1 MGGWQ
6 QRPAQQ
12 LHVTAPCPGSA
23 EAGAGSWPSR
33 ARRGDGRPAG
43 PAACTRVPRHQGS
56 DLSASSLGG
65 KPQGVAH
72 ELLSDTREST
82 LPPDQLDR
90 EGPCLLPQEE
100 GGGAASTQQGAL
112 ALARGACRRAGVA
125 RGRGQGRGEA
135 PAGPCEPLLCP
146 GGMCRDSRDQLS
158 HCPRRPLAAGPRP
171 AARRTPTQEGLRGE
185 PRLWPPRSYPAPH
198 VPGSAPPATLTC
210 LRRELPVRDSAV
222 PASDLALA
230 GLLSVCQ
237 EGKACG
243 DGGAGPPGRPAR
255 TSPSAR
261 QQPAVKAAQNSS
273 KIAPRNFP

>member
-1 MGGWQ
+1 MPQGWGGERQRAGPGRGPRWPLRAAPLPGRDVPGQ
-6 QRPAQQ
+6 Q
-12 LHVTAPCPGSA
+12 GSA
-23 EAGAGSWPSR
+23 
-33 ARRGDGRPAG
+33 
-43 PAACTRVPRHQGS
+43 
-56 DLSASSLGG
+56 
-65 KPQGVAH
+65 
-72 ELLSDTREST
+72 
-82 LPPDQLDR
+82 
-90 EGPCLLPQEE
+90 
-100 GGGAASTQQGAL
+100 
-112 ALARGACRRAGVA
+112 
-125 RGRGQGRGEA
+125 
-135 PAGPCEPLLCP
+135 
-146 GGMCRDSRDQLS
+146 LS

-185 PRLWPPRSYPAPH
+185 PRLWRPRSYPAPH

-243 DGGAGPPGRPAR
+243 DGGGPGQPAR

-273 KIAPRNFP
+273 KIAPRNFPWRFRYRNRQGWIESELGLC